1 MKSKAGQ
8 GFCLLKIQKIQAL
21 ESKIIERKWKQSIY
35 VKRTMRNSF
44 RISL

>member
-8 GFCLLKIQKIQAL
+8 RFCLLKIQKIQAL